1 MYCPTC
7 TLRFSWM
14 DPGLWRCVV
23 LKGAWIE
30 VAMATGNGS
39 PLLKV
44 PPLGGI
50 VRVDV
55 SCEQFLSNC
64 FVEQLFF
71 VLVLYMYFGRVS
83 EKIAVA
89 GKSKQLEG
97 IKNKS
102 SSEKLMDIT
111 PSDSAVSLAVKDL
124 QLRFLSLHH

>member
-7 TLRFSWM
+7 TSRFSWM
-14 DPGLWRCVV
+14 DPGLWRCIV

-55 SCEQFLSNC
+55 ACEQFLSNC

-71 VLVLYMYFGRVS
+71 VLDLYVYFGRVS

-89 GKSKQLEG
+89 GKTNNWRALRTKLLV
-97 IKNKS
+97 KS
-102 SSEKLMDIT
+102 
-111 PSDSAVSLAVKDL
+111 
-124 QLRFLSLHH
+124 